1 MFSIF
6 KFRLLAYVLCEEV
19 EDGLSNLPLKLKSH
33 PEVTIEAIRGFKLII
48 LSCHSMHLNNE
59 PPL

>member
-6 KFRLLAYVLCEEV
+6 KFTLLTYVLCEEV
-19 EDGLSNLPLKLKSH
+19 EDGLSKFLLQLRSH
-33 PEVTIEAIRGFKLII
+33 PEVTIEAIKGFKIII

-59 PPL
+59 LPL